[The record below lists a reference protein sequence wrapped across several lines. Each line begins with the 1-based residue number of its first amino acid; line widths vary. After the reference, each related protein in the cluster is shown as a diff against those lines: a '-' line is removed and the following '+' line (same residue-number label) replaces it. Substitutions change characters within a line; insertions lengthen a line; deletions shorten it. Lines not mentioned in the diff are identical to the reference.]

1 MDDIESLAEK
11 LRIYEEKEKRRLES
25 INKSKQ
31 RPEYKQKESQYNK
44 QYYTKKKEDKTNL
57 TDINISRI
65 IVEINKSMEKIQG

>member
-31 RPEYKQKESQYNK
+31 RPEYKQKAKEYNK
-44 QYYTKKKEDKTNL
+44 MYYRKNKEAKDKSNEL
-57 TDINISRI
+57 TI
-65 IVEINKSMEKIQG
+65 EE

>member
-31 RPEYKQKESQYNK
+31 RPEYKEKVKEYNK
-44 QYYTKKKEDKTNL
+44 KYYTKRKESNDK
-57 TDINISRI
+57 S
-65 IVEINKSMEKIQG
+65 NKIT